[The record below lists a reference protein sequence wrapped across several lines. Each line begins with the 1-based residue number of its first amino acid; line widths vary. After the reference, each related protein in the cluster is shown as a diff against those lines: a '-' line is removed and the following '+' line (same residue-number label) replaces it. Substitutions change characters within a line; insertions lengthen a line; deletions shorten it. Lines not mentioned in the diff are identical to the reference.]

1 MWCKLDAVNVL
12 DLCKL
17 LVKSGKTGDCVIHL
31 KNGRAINLRLKLFL
45 NVGSHNSLAHSVW
58 IL

>member
-1 MWCKLDAVNVL
+1 MFL

-17 LVKSGKTGDCVIHL
+17 LVKSAKTGDCVIHV
-31 KNGRAINLRLKLFL
+31 KCGRAISLRFKLFL
-45 NVGSHNSLAHSVW
+45 KVGSHNSLAHSVW